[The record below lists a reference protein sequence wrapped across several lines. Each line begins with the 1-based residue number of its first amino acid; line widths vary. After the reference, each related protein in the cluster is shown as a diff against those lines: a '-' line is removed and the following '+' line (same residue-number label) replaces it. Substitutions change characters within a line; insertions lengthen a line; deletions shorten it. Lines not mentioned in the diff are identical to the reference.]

1 MYAGTRSD
9 DGRVLTCLNGSH
21 KHQWFPR
28 RTVSPEHDL
37 FLMIEKQCYSCSLSS
52 LAWRTKSFMWILISR
67 GWAKVSLTNV
77 IYFQNTETGR
87 KCLWRLWESA
97 SEGIRK
103 LCYDTVR
110 KQGQGRLTEN
120 VWGPMFWAFYHS
132 ESRMRMWLKN
142 KKIEQ
147 T

>member
-1 MYAGTRSD
+1 M
-9 DGRVLTCLNGSH
+9 
-21 KHQWFPR
+21 
-28 RTVSPEHDL
+28 
-37 FLMIEKQCYSCSLSS
+37 LSGS
-52 LAWRTKSFMWILISR
+52 LAWRTKFFVWILISR
-67 GWAKVSLTNV
+67 GCAKVNLTNV

-87 KCLWRLWESA
+87 KCLWKLWESA

-132 ESRMRMWLKN
+132 ESQMHMWLKN
-142 KKIEQ
+142 KKNRANLGKKGFPSFLREEHMCSCHMCNGFLTGIFCSGCLPWTKSQ
-147 T
+147 TNV

>member
-1 MYAGTRSD
+1 MYAGIRSD
-9 DGRVLTCLNGSH
+9 NGLVLTRLNGSH

-28 RTVSPEHDL
+28 RTVSPEHGP
-37 FLMIEKQCYSCSLSS
+37 FLTDGETVLTFSLSS
-52 LAWRTKSFMWILISR
+52 LAWRTKFFVWILISR
-67 GWAKVSLTNV
+67 GWAKVNLTNV

-87 KCLWRLWESA
+87 KCLWKLWESA

-132 ESRMRMWLKN
+132 ESQMHMWLKN